1 MKEQLISMRLD
12 KKLRHIASVMRE
24 QHGSLSFTEYVE
36 GLILLD
42 AALAE
47 IKSVKTGFVKMKVER
62 DVSDDKLP
70 RWVLYDFPLA
80 NFREAIKRMRDERLR
95 AKEKVDT

>member
-1 MKEQLISMRLD
+1 MKEQMISMRVG

-24 QHGSLSFTEYVE
+24 KHGGLTFTEYVE

-47 IKSVKTGFVKMKVER
+47 SKSVRTGFAKIKRSR
-62 DVSDDKLP
+62 DVSDEGLP

-80 NFREAIKRMRDERLR
+80 NFRNAIKRMRDERIR
-95 AKEKVDT
+95 AKEKADT

>member
-1 MKEQLISMRLD
+1 MKKRMISMRLE
-12 KKLRHIASVMRE
+12 KKLRHIATVMRE
-24 QHGSLSFTEYVE
+24 KHGGLTFTEYVE

-47 IKSVKTGFVKMKVER
+47 SKSVRTGFAKIRRAR
-62 DVSDDKLP
+62 DVTDEELP

-80 NFREAIKRMRDERLR
+80 NFRDAINRVRDERKR
-95 AKEKVDT
+95 AKEKADT